1 MRIAIVKL
9 SAMGDIIHA
18 AVVLQFI
25 KARYPGC
32 RIEWIVEEGFAP
44 VLAGNPHIDAVHTVF
59 LKRAKKEKSFALLKA
74 LYTKL
79 KSLGEYDH
87 IIDMQ
92 GLFKSA
98 IMSRFIGKNVCGFD
112 KDSMREGVAALLYR
126 RTHTISYDR
135 NVILRG
141 AELVSKCL
149 DMEIDE
155 PALQGK
161 APFLFT
167 DDLSRQAVGEYA
179 GGRTP
184 PVLVMV
190 GASWPSKIYPAKQ
203 MADVIELLGRDVLV
217 VWGSESEKT
226 IAEAIAAATPLAKVV
241 RKLSLSELIAL
252 VEKAALVIGGDTGP
266 VHMAWALNRPSV
278 TIFGPTPSFRNTLTT
293 PVNVTVDTGKPVD
306 PSNLD
311 RHDFSIGE
319 IDPTRIAEAAKR
331 LLKDGD
337 E

>member
-25 KARYPGC
+25 KARYPDT

-44 VLAGNPHIDAVHTVF
+44 VLAGNPHIDTIHTVF

-74 LYTKL
+74 LYGKL
-79 KSLGEYDH
+79 RSLGEYDC

-98 IMSRFIGKNVCGFD
+98 IMARIIGKNVCGFD
-112 KDSMREGVAALLYR
+112 RDSMREGMAARLYS
-126 RTHTISYDR
+126 RTQAISYDK

-149 DMEIDE
+149 ELTIDE
-155 PALQGK
+155 AALLGK
-161 APFLFT
+161 TPFLYT
-167 DDLSRQAVGEYA
+167 DDASRKAVREYTGGGQA
-179 GGRTP
+179 

-203 MADVIELLGRDVLV
+203 MADVIDRLGREVLV
-217 VWGSESEKT
+217 VWGSEGEKAL
-226 IAEAIAAATPLAKVV
+226 AEAVAAATPLATPV
-241 RKLSLSELIAL
+241 RRLSLPELIAL
-252 VEKAALVIGGDTGP
+252 VEQAALVIGGDTGP

-293 PVNVTVDTGKPVD
+293 PINKTVDTGKPVD

-319 IDPTRIAEAAKR
+319 IEPSRIAALAKQ
-331 LLKDGD
+331 LL
-337 E
+337 ESSNE

>member
-25 KARYPGC
+25 KARYPEA
-32 RIEWIVEEGFAP
+32 RIEWIVEEGFAS
-44 VLAGNPHIDAVHTVF
+44 VLAGNPDIAAVHSVF
-59 LKRAKKEKSFALLKA
+59 LKRAKKEKSFTLLKA
-74 LYTKL
+74 LHTKL
-79 KSLGEYDH
+79 RTLGTFDH

-98 IMSRFIGKNVCGFD
+98 IMARLIGKNVCGFD
-112 KDSMREGVAALLYR
+112 KDSMREGMAAWFYR
-126 RTHTISYDR
+126 HTHTISYDK

-149 DMEIDE
+149 ELTIDVA
-155 PALQGK
+155 ALENK
-161 APFLFT
+161 APFLFADET
-167 DDLSRQAVGEYA
+167 ARASVKEYA
-179 GGRTP
+179 DPKNP

-190 GASWPSKIYPAKQ
+190 GASWPSKIYPAEQ
-203 MADVIELLGRDVLV
+203 MAKVIGLLGREVLV
-217 VWGSESEKT
+217 IWGSESEKA
-226 IAEAIAAATPLAKVV
+226 IADEIAAATSFARVV
-241 RKLSLSELIAL
+241 RKLSLPELIAL
-252 VEKAALVIGGDTGP
+252 VEASALVIGGDTGP

-293 PVNVTVDTGKPVD
+293 PVNVTIDTGKPID

-319 IDPTRIAEAAKR
+319 IDPGRIAQAAKN
-331 LLKDGD
+331 LL
-337 E
+337 

>member
-25 KARYPGC
+25 KARYPDA

-44 VLAGNPHIDAVHTVF
+44 VLAGNPHIDAVHTIF
-59 LKRAKKEKSFALLKA
+59 LKRAKKEKSLSLLKA
-74 LYTKL
+74 LYSKL
-79 KSLGEYDH
+79 GSLGEFDH

-98 IMSRFIGKNVCGFD
+98 IMARLIGKNVCGFD
-112 KDSMREGVAALLYR
+112 RDSMREGMAAWFYR
-126 RTHTISYDR
+126 HTHRISYDM

-149 DMEIDE
+149 GVTIDE
-155 PALQGK
+155 TALQGK
-161 APFLFT
+161 APFLYT
-167 DDLSRQAVGEYA
+167 DEKARASVREYVDA
-179 GGRTP
+179 QNPTI
-184 PVLVMV
+184 LVMV
-190 GASWPSKIYPAKQ
+190 GASWPSKIYPAEQ
-203 MADVIELLGRDVLV
+203 MARVIEMLGREVLV
-217 VWGSESEKT
+217 VWGSEGEKV
-226 IAEAIAAATPLAKVV
+226 IADTIAAATPLARAV
-241 RKLSLSELIAL
+241 RRLTLPELIAL
-252 VEKAALVIGGDTGP
+252 VEASALVIGGDTGP

-293 PVNVTVDTGKPVD
+293 LINVTVDTGKVID

-311 RHDFSIGE
+311 RHDFSIGK
-319 IDPTRIAEAAKR
+319 IDPVRIAEAAKT
-331 LLKDGD
+331 LL
-337 E
+337 